1 MNLQAMFELLKEA
14 SKLLGHKEFVVIG
27 SLSILALED
36 SFDVPEDMS
45 MSNDI
50 DCYTKSDPARIFDI
64 VASLGENSP
73 RHAKSGYFIDAVT
86 PALPSLPQGWEL
98 RMNRVERDGI
108 VIWFLDPND
117 AALSKYAR
125 GEPRDRRWVRAGIKS
140 GVVSIT
146 IMKSRF
152 RSVDFLDQEEH
163 DRAKTLIA
171 EDETWFQAM
180 RGL

>member
-1 MNLQAMFELLKEA
+1 
-14 SKLLGHKEFVVIG
+14 
-27 SLSILALED
+27 
-36 SFDVPEDMS
+36 
-45 MSNDI
+45 
-50 DCYTKSDPARIFDI
+50 
-64 VASLGENSP
+64 
-73 RHAKSGYFIDAVT
+73 
-86 PALPSLPQGWEL
+86 
-98 RMNRVERDGI
+98 MNRVERDGI